1 MLPNRT
7 QPLPSRDRK
16 RAWTNLTCPRN
27 FLFSLLLAFPALAA
41 SVKTAPQIE
50 LGYRQMYNLE
60 FDDAHKTFTA
70 WERDHPTDPMGPASN
85 AAAYLFAEFDRLHI
99 LQSEFF
105 VEDSLFKRRPK
116 VVADPAVRAAFD
128 AELNKAEQLADGI
141 LSRTPN
147 DTDAM
152 FAKILTFGLRSDFQA
167 LIDRHYLDSLKVVK
181 AGRAIAEKLLAIEP
195 AYYDAYL
202 AIGVEN
208 YLLSLKPAPLRWML
222 QMGGA
227 ETDRDKG
234 IQNLK
239 LTAEKGHY
247 LMPYARLLLAVAALR
262 SKDRPQAREILT
274 DLAHQ
279 FPRNRLYTEELA
291 RLQ

>member
-1 MLPNRT
+1 MQAKKLLVFFLIT
-7 QPLPSRDRK
+7 SPL
-16 RAWTNLTCPRN
+16 
-27 FLFSLLLAFPALAA
+27 LAA
-41 SVKTAPQIE
+41 SVKTAPQVE
-50 LGYRQMYNLE
+50 QGYRQMYNLE
-60 FDDAHKTFTA
+60 FEDAHKTFTA

-99 LQSEFF
+99 LHSEFF
-105 VEDSLFKRRPK
+105 VEDSMFRRRPK
-116 VVADPAVRAAFD
+116 VVADAAVRTAFD
-128 AELNKAEQLADGI
+128 NELNKAEQLADSI
-141 LSRTPN
+141 LARSPN

-152 FAKILTFGLRSDFQA
+152 FAKVLTLGLRSDFQA

-181 AGRAIAEKLLAIEP
+181 AGRAIAERLLSLEP

-208 YLLSLKPAPLRWML
+208 YLLSLKPAPVRWML

-227 ETDRDKG
+227 QTDRDRG

-262 SKDRPQAREILT
+262 NKDRVQARDILS
-274 DLAHQ
+274 DLARQ
-279 FPRNRLYTEELA
+279 FPHNRLYSEELT